1 MAAGGDVMA
10 ALLLWGDSERNPA
23 LRHEVPTAIGD
34 PFMLVQDGARTW
46 IMSSDL
52 ERERLQRCRP
62 DAELVDIE
70 QLGFDEL
77 VASGLSYRQLD
88 VEFASRL
95 AAHAGI
101 TEAIVEFEFPLAI
114 AERLRADGIALRIDE
129 QAVAERR
136 RRKSAYELA
145 GIRRAQRA
153 AEAAMRTAAALL
165 AQAVADRGRL
175 TLDGSPLTADR
186 IRAAMR
192 DAAWEA
198 GAVLPPEVIVSSVWQ
213 GRGHDPGSGP
223 LPARLPIVID
233 VWPQD
238 TETACWADMTRTFV
252 VGGEPPDEVRRQE
265 ELVQRAIADAYAAV
279 RPGVTGR
286 ELHAHTCDLF
296 EAAGYPTQRT
306 RQSDG
311 SDEGFQF
318 SLGHGVGLQVH
329 EAPALGR
336 TGSEPLVAGDVLA
349 IEPGLWRDGVGSVRF
364 EDLILVTDDGYELLT
379 EFPRTLSPDN
389 A

>member
-1 MAAGGDVMA
+1 MT

-23 LRHEVPTAIGD
+23 LRHEVPISVGD
-34 PFMLVQDGARTW
+34 PFMLVEDRGRTW
-46 IMSSDL
+46 ILSSDL
-52 ERERLQRCRP
+52 ERERLAGCRP
-62 DAELVDIE
+62 DAELVDIG
-70 QLGFDEL
+70 QLGFHEL
-77 VASGLSYRQLD
+77 IENGLSYRELD

-95 AAHAGI
+95 AAQIGI
-101 TEAIVEFEFPLAI
+101 TEAIVEFEFPFAI

-129 QAVAERR
+129 DAVTERR
-136 RRKSAYELA
+136 RRKSTHELA
-145 GIRRAQRA
+145 GIRRAQYA
-153 AEAAMRTAAALL
+153 AEAAMRTAATLL
-165 AQAVADRGRL
+165 ARAEVDGDRLLLDRGRL
-175 TLDGSPLTADR
+175 TAER

-198 GAVLPPEVIVSSVWQ
+198 GAVLPPEVIVASVWQ
-213 GRGHDPGSGP
+213 GHGHEPGNGP

-252 VGGEPPDEVRRQE
+252 VGGEPPGEVRRQE
-265 ELVQRAIADAYAAV
+265 ELVRRALDGAYAAV

-286 ELHAHTCDLF
+286 ELHGHTCDLF

-306 RQSDG
+306 SRSDG
-311 SDEGFQF
+311 SEEGFQF

-329 EAPALGR
+329 EAPAVGR

-349 IEPGLWRDGVGSVRF
+349 IEPGLWRNDVGSVRL
-364 EDLILVTDDGYELLT
+364 EDLILVTDEGYELLT
-379 EFPRTLSPDN
+379 DFPYGLSPN
-389 A
+389 GI

>member
-1 MAAGGDVMA
+1 MT

-23 LRHEVPTAIGD
+23 LRHEVPISVGD
-34 PFMLVQDGARTW
+34 PFMLVEDRGRTW
-46 IMSSDL
+46 ILSSDL
-52 ERERLQRCRP
+52 ERERLAGCRP
-62 DAELVDIE
+62 DAELVDIG
-70 QLGFDEL
+70 QLGFHEL
-77 VASGLSYRQLD
+77 IENGLSYRELD

-95 AAHAGI
+95 AAQIGI
-101 TEAIVEFEFPLAI
+101 TEAIVEFEFPFAI

-129 QAVAERR
+129 DAFTERR
-136 RRKSAYELA
+136 RRKSTHELA
-145 GIRRAQRA
+145 GIRRAQCA
-153 AEAAMRTAAALL
+153 AEAAMRTAATLL
-165 AQAVADRGRL
+165 ARAEVDGDRLLLDRGRL
-175 TLDGSPLTADR
+175 TAER

-198 GAVLPPEVIVSSVWQ
+198 GAVLPPEVIVASVWQ
-213 GRGHDPGSGP
+213 GHGHEPGSGP

-252 VGGEPPDEVRRQE
+252 VGGEPPGEVRRQE
-265 ELVQRAIADAYAAV
+265 ELVRRALDDAYAAV

-286 ELHAHTCDLF
+286 ELHEHTCDLF

-306 RQSDG
+306 SRSDG
-311 SDEGFQF
+311 SEEGFQF

-329 EAPALGR
+329 EAPAVGR

-349 IEPGLWRDGVGSVRF
+349 IEPGVWRNDVGSVRL
-364 EDLILVTDDGYELLT
+364 EDLILVTDEGYELLT
-379 EFPRTLSPDN
+379 DFPYGLSPN
-389 A
+389 GI

>member
-1 MAAGGDVMA
+1 MPGSGVIAP
-10 ALLLWGDSERNPA
+10 LLLWGDSERNPS
-23 LRHEVPTAIGD
+23 LRHEVPVSIGD
-34 PFMLVQDGARTW
+34 PLMLVEDGGRTW

-52 ERERLQRCRP
+52 ERERLVRCRP
-62 DAELVDIE
+62 DAELVDIQ
-70 QLGFDEL
+70 QLGLDEL
-77 VASGLSYRQLD
+77 VDRGLSYRELE

-95 AAHAGI
+95 AARAGI
-101 TEAIVEFEFPLAI
+101 AEAIVEFEFPLAI
-114 AERLRADGIALRIDE
+114 AERLRADGIALRIDDD
-129 QAVAERR
+129 AVAERR
-136 RRKSAYELA
+136 RRKTTHELA
-145 GIRRAQRA
+145 GIRRAQAAAEVAIRA
-153 AEAAMRTAAALL
+153 AATLL
-165 AQAVADRGRL
+165 GRAE
-175 TLDGSPLTADR
+175 LDGDRLSLDSRPLTAER

-233 VWPQD
+233 VWPRD

-265 ELVQRAIADAYAAV
+265 QLVRRALTDVYAAV

-286 ELHAHTCDLF
+286 ELHNHTCDLF

-306 RQSDG
+306 SQTDG

-349 IEPGLWRDGVGSVRF
+349 VEPGLWRNGVGSVRL
-364 EDLILVTDDGYELLT
+364 EDLILVTDGGYELLT
-379 EFPRTLSPDN
+379 DFPYDLSPN
-389 A
+389 GG

>member
-1 MAAGGDVMA
+1 MT

-23 LRHEVPTAIGD
+23 LRHEVPISVGD
-34 PFMLVQDGARTW
+34 PFMLVEDRGRTW
-46 IMSSDL
+46 ILSSDL
-52 ERERLQRCRP
+52 ERERLAGCRP
-62 DAELVDIE
+62 DAELVDIG
-70 QLGFDEL
+70 QLGFHEL
-77 VASGLSYRQLD
+77 IENGLSYRELD

-95 AAHAGI
+95 AAQIGI
-101 TEAIVEFEFPLAI
+101 TEAIVEFELPFAI

-129 QAVAERR
+129 DAVTERR
-136 RRKSAYELA
+136 RRKSTHELA
-145 GIRRAQRA
+145 GIRRAQYA
-153 AEAAMRTAAALL
+153 AEAAMRTAATLL
-165 AQAVADRGRL
+165 ARAEVDGDRLLLDRGRL
-175 TLDGSPLTADR
+175 TAER

-198 GAVLPPEVIVSSVWQ
+198 GAVLPPEVIVASVWQ
-213 GRGHDPGSGP
+213 GHGHEPGNGP

-252 VGGEPPDEVRRQE
+252 VGGEPPGEVRRQE
-265 ELVQRAIADAYAAV
+265 ELVRRALDDAYAAV

-306 RQSDG
+306 SRSDG
-311 SDEGFQF
+311 SEEGFQF

-329 EAPALGR
+329 EAPAVGR

-349 IEPGLWRDGVGSVRF
+349 IEPGLWRNDVGSVRL
-364 EDLILVTDDGYELLT
+364 EDLILVTDEGYELLT
-379 EFPRTLSPDN
+379 DFPYGLSPN
-389 A
+389 GI

>member
-1 MAAGGDVMA
+1 MT

-23 LRHEVPTAIGD
+23 LRHEVPISVGD
-34 PFMLVQDGARTW
+34 PFMLVEDRGRTW
-46 IMSSDL
+46 ILSSDL
-52 ERERLQRCRP
+52 ERERLAGCRP
-62 DAELVDIE
+62 DAELVDIG
-70 QLGFDEL
+70 QLGFHEL
-77 VASGLSYRQLD
+77 IENGLSYRELD

-95 AAHAGI
+95 AAQIGI
-101 TEAIVEFEFPLAI
+101 TEAIVEFELPFAI

-129 QAVAERR
+129 DAVTERR
-136 RRKSAYELA
+136 RRKSTHELA
-145 GIRRAQRA
+145 GIRRAQYA
-153 AEAAMRTAAALL
+153 AEAAMRTAATLL
-165 AQAVADRGRL
+165 ARAEVDGDRLLLDRGRL
-175 TLDGSPLTADR
+175 TAER

-198 GAVLPPEVIVSSVWQ
+198 GAVLPPEVIVASVWQ
-213 GRGHDPGSGP
+213 GHGHEPGNGP

-252 VGGEPPDEVRRQE
+252 VGGEPPSEVRRQE
-265 ELVQRAIADAYAAV
+265 ELVRRALDDAYAAV

-306 RQSDG
+306 SRSDG
-311 SDEGFQF
+311 SEEGFQF

-329 EAPALGR
+329 EAPAVGR

-349 IEPGLWRDGVGSVRF
+349 IEPGLWRNDVGSVRL
-364 EDLILVTDDGYELLT
+364 EDLILVTDEGYELLT
-379 EFPRTLSPDN
+379 DFPYGLSPN
-389 A
+389 GI

>member
-1 MAAGGDVMA
+1 MA

-23 LRHEVPTAIGD
+23 LRHEVPISVGD
-34 PFMLVQDGARTW
+34 PFMLVEDRGRTW
-46 IMSSDL
+46 ILSSDL
-52 ERERLQRCRP
+52 ERERLAGCRP
-62 DAELVDIE
+62 DAELVDIG
-70 QLGFDEL
+70 QLGFHEL
-77 VASGLSYRQLD
+77 IDNGLSYRELD

-95 AAHAGI
+95 AAQIGI
-101 TEAIVEFEFPLAI
+101 TEAIVEFEFPFAI

-129 QAVAERR
+129 DAVTERR
-136 RRKSAYELA
+136 RRKTTHELA
-145 GIRRAQRA
+145 GIRRAQHA

-165 AQAVADRGRL
+165 ARAEVDGDRLLLDRGRL
-175 TLDGSPLTADR
+175 TAER
-186 IRAAMR
+186 IRTAMR

-198 GAVLPPEVIVSSVWQ
+198 GAVLPPEVIVASVWQ
-213 GRGHDPGSGP
+213 GHGHEPGSGP

-252 VGGEPPDEVRRQE
+252 VGGEPPGEVRHQE
-265 ELVQRAIADAYAAV
+265 ELVRRALDDAYAAV

-286 ELHAHTCDLF
+286 ELHEHTCDLF

-306 RQSDG
+306 SRSDG
-311 SDEGFQF
+311 SEEGFQF

-329 EAPALGR
+329 EAPAVGR

-349 IEPGLWRDGVGSVRF
+349 IEPGLWRHDVGSVRL
-364 EDLILVTDDGYELLT
+364 EDLILVTDEGYELLT
-379 EFPRTLSPDN
+379 DFPYELSPYG

>member
-1 MAAGGDVMA
+1 MT

-23 LRHEVPTAIGD
+23 LRHEVPISVGD
-34 PFMLVQDGARTW
+34 PFMLVEDRGRTW
-46 IMSSDL
+46 ILSSDL
-52 ERERLQRCRP
+52 ERERLAGCRP
-62 DAELVDIE
+62 DAELVDIG
-70 QLGFDEL
+70 QLGFHEL
-77 VASGLSYRQLD
+77 IENGLSYRELD

-95 AAHAGI
+95 AAQIGI
-101 TEAIVEFEFPLAI
+101 TEAIVEFELPFAI

-129 QAVAERR
+129 DAVTERR
-136 RRKSAYELA
+136 RRKSTHELA
-145 GIRRAQRA
+145 GIRRAQHA
-153 AEAAMRTAAALL
+153 AEAAMRTAATLL
-165 AQAVADRGRL
+165 ARAEVDGDRLLLDRGRL
-175 TLDGSPLTADR
+175 TAER

-198 GAVLPPEVIVSSVWQ
+198 GAVLPPEVIVASVWQ
-213 GRGHDPGSGP
+213 GHGHEPGNGP

-252 VGGEPPDEVRRQE
+252 VGGEPPGEVRRQE
-265 ELVQRAIADAYAAV
+265 QLVRRALDDAYAAV

-306 RQSDG
+306 SRSDG
-311 SDEGFQF
+311 SEEGFQF

-329 EAPALGR
+329 EAPAVGR
-336 TGSEPLVAGDVLA
+336 TGFEPLVAGDVLA
-349 IEPGLWRDGVGSVRF
+349 IEPGLWRNDVGSVRL
-364 EDLILVTDDGYELLT
+364 EDLILVTDEGYELLT
-379 EFPRTLSPDN
+379 DFPYGLSPN
-389 A
+389 GI

>member
-1 MAAGGDVMA
+1 MPASGVMA
-10 ALLLWGDSERNPA
+10 PLLLWGDSERNPA
-23 LRHEVPTAIGD
+23 LRHEVPVSIGD
-34 PFMLVQDGARTW
+34 PFMLIQDGERTW

-52 ERERLQRCRP
+52 ERERLARCRP
-62 DAELVDIE
+62 DAELVDIQ
-70 QLGFDEL
+70 QLGADEL
-77 VASGLSYRQLD
+77 VKRGLSYREID
-88 VEFASRL
+88 AEFASRL
-95 AAHAGI
+95 AAQAGI
-101 TEAIVEFEFPLAI
+101 AEAIVEFEFPLAI

-129 QAVAERR
+129 DAVAERR
-136 RRKSAYELA
+136 RRKSTHELA
-145 GIRRAQRA
+145 GIRRAQAA
-153 AEAAMRTAAALL
+153 AEAAMQTAAALL
-165 AQAVADRGRL
+165 GRAGVDGDRL
-175 TLDGSPLTADR
+175 SLDGSPLTAER

-192 DAAWEA
+192 DAVWEA
-198 GAVLPPEVIVSSVWQ
+198 GAVLPPEVIVSSLWQ

-233 VWPQD
+233 VWPKD
-238 TETACWADMTRTFV
+238 SETACWADMTRTFV
-252 VGGEPPDEVRRQE
+252 VGGEPPEEVRRQE
-265 ELVQRAIADAYAAV
+265 ELVRRALADAYAAV

-306 RQSDG
+306 RHADG

-349 IEPGLWRDGVGSVRF
+349 IEPGLWRDTVGSVRF

-379 EFPRTLSPDN
+379 HFPYELSPDGV
-389 A
+389 